1 MSLLEVENLKTY
13 FSTPDG
19 LVKAVDVVDLR
30 IEPGST
36 AGLVGESGSGKSVTA
51 LLKKMD
57 TNGCT
62 GVFQCFG
69 INGTPGKEAL
79 VVFG

>member
-1 MSLLEVENLKTY
+1 MAQLI
-13 FSTPDG
+13 
-19 LVKAVDVVDLR
+19 LVSCILFFCFFFNNV
-30 IEPGST
+30 
-36 AGLVGESGSGKSVTA
+36 LVSKPLQTKVRPSGKWVLFWPKGKSVTA

-62 GVFQCFG
+62 GFFQCFG